1 MSRLREL
8 IDELCPDGVEY
19 RHFDEACT
27 LKARVGWQRL
37 TKKEHLPSGEYM
49 LVTGTDF
56 TDAHSINYSTCV
68 YVDKARYDMDEN
80 IQLRDGDVLIT
91 KDGTL
96 GKVAYVD
103 GLPMPAT
110 LNGGVFVVRAMD
122 DRLEQRFIMHFLLS
136 YGFTAAVESRHTG
149 STIKHLTQAIFS
161 RIRIPVPPIEVQ
173 REIVRIL
180 DSFQELDDALTA
192 EIEAREKQYS
202 ILTRRLLSREY
213 LETVAGGPIVQK
225 PLKEIALVG
234 SSKRVLKRDLVDA
247 GIPFFRGTE
256 VGLLSEGSP
265 IDPQLFLTEETYT
278 SVVAAS
284 GKPLV
289 GDLLLPSVNE
299 AGKIWMVDTDDAFYL
314 KDARV
319 LWVHTGSA
327 KEEVDC
333 RYMRYA
339 LSKSLVDN
347 YRILASGSQFAEL
360 KISSLE
366 TAPILLPPFGVQSM
380 VADKLD
386 DARALLQDR
395 TIGLPAE
402 RDARRKQFKYYR
414 DRLLAFPERMA

>member
-8 IDELCPDGVEY
+8 IEELCPDGVEY
-19 RHFDEACT
+19 KTIKDVAILRNGKDHKSLNDGDIP
-27 LKARVGWQRL
+27 VYG
-37 TKKEHLPSGEYM
+37 SGGVM
-49 LVTGTDF
+49 R
-56 TDAHSINYSTCV
+56 
-68 YVDKARYDMDEN
+68 YVDTASYDKPS
-80 IQLRDGDVLIT
+80 VLIPR
-91 KDGTL
+91 KGSLDN
-96 GKVAYVD
+96 VFYVD
-103 GLPMPAT
+103 TPFWNVDTIFHTVINESLVIPKYFYYI
-110 LNGGVFVVRAMD
+110 VCC
-122 DRLEQRFIMHFLLS
+122 MHVEN
-136 YGFTAAVESRHTG
+136 YGTEGARPS
-149 STIKHLTQAIFS
+149 LTQS
-161 RIRIPVPPIEVQ
+161 VLNEIRIPVPPIEVQ

-202 ILTRRLLSREY
+202 LLSERLLSQEY
-213 LETVAGGPIVQK
+213 LEAAAGVPIVQK

-234 SSKRVLKRDLVDA
+234 SSKRVLKRDLVDS

-256 VGLLSEGSP
+256 VGLLSEGNP
-265 IDPQLFLTEETYT
+265 IDPQLFLTEETYA
-278 SVVAAS
+278 SVVSAS
-284 GKPLV
+284 GRPLV

-299 AGKIWMVDTDDAFYL
+299 AGKVWMVDTDDAFYL

-347 YRILASGSQFAEL
+347 YRLLASGAQFAEL

-366 TAPILLPPFGVQSM
+366 TAPILLPPVDVQTM

-402 RDARRKQFKYYR
+402 RDARRKQFDYYR
-414 DRLLAFPERMA
+414 DRLLSFPEKEA

>member
-8 IDELCPDGVEY
+8 IDELCPDGVG
-19 RHFDEACT
+19 F
-27 LKARVGWQRL
+27 
-37 TKKEHLPSGEYM
+37 KKLGCFCECFSGATPKKSNSTYWEDGTIPWMSSGEVHQHV
-49 LVTGTDF
+49 VT
-56 TDAHSINYSTCV
+56 HV
-68 YVDKARYDMDEN
+68 
-80 IQLRDGDVLIT
+80 
-91 KDGTL
+91 
-96 GKVAYVD
+96 
-103 GLPMPAT
+103 
-110 LNGGVFVVRAMD
+110 NGR
-122 DRLEQRFIMHFLLS
+122 I
-136 YGFTAAVESRHTG
+136 
-149 STIKHLTQAIFS
+149 TQAGYDSCSTRMVPAGTVVVALAGQGKTRGTVAITDIELCTNQS
-161 RIRIPVPPIEVQ
+161 IGAILCDETVDSKYLYYYLSAQYDYLRRISSGEGTRGGLNMPLLRNLDIPVPPVEVQ
-173 REIVRIL
+173 REVVRIL

-192 EIEAREKQYS
+192 EIEAREEQYS
-202 ILTRRLLSREY
+202 LLSERLLSQEY
-213 LETVAGGPIVQK
+213 LEAAAGVTIVQK

-234 SSKRVLKRDLVDA
+234 SSKRVLKRDLVDS

-256 VGLLSEGSP
+256 VGLLSEGNP
-265 IDPQLFLTEETYT
+265 IDPQLFLTEETYA
-278 SVVAAS
+278 SVVSAS
-284 GKPLV
+284 GRPLV

-299 AGKIWMVDTDDAFYL
+299 AGKVWMVDTDDAFYL

-347 YRILASGSQFAEL
+347 YRLLASGAQFAEL

-366 TAPILLPPFGVQSM
+366 TAPILLPPVDVQSM

-402 RDARRKQFKYYR
+402 RDARRKQFEHYR
-414 DRLLAFPERMA
+414 DKLLSFPVKEA